1 MEESVDINNENDFK
15 LANKI
20 SNNNFL
26 DECYLFN
33 ILKLNLNSSILSDIL
48 NDIDYSNCVLRNFK
62 LNIEN
67 KKLFGRVRPI
77 QIRELKNN
85 EDPNNIYKCLDSYNS
100 ISPYNII
107 FVNNKVK
114 NRAYFGDL
122 NATISI
128 SKKAQGTIVN
138 GFTRDIS
145 KTIDL
150 DYPVFFK
157 NNTCSDVKKYGT
169 LDFYDKPIIIDKI
182 TIYVNNLIFAD
193 KDGVVIIPKHLEN
206 YVLKKCKE
214 IILNE
219 SNIYNSIIIGKTSN
233 EIINEYGFF

>member
-1 MEESVDINNENDFK
+1 
-15 LANKI
+15 ANKI

-26 DECYLFN
+26 EECYLFN
-33 ILKLNLNSSILSDIL
+33 LLKLNLNSCILSDIL
-48 NDIDYSNCVLRNFK
+48 NEMEFPNCVLRNFN
-62 LNIEN
+62 LNIGS

-77 QIRELKNN
+77 QIRELKNG
-85 EDPNNIYKCLDSYNS
+85 EDPNDIYKCLESYNS
-100 ISPYNII
+100 VSPNNII

-128 SKKAQGTIVN
+128 SKNAQGTIVN

-145 KTIDL
+145 KTIGL

-169 LDFYDKPIIIDKI
+169 LDYYDKPINIDGI
-182 TIYVNNLIFAD
+182 NIYVNNLIFAD
-193 KDGVVIIPKHLEN
+193 NDGIVIIPKHLEN
-206 YVLKKCKE
+206 NVLQRCKE
-214 IILNE
+214 IIVNE
-219 SNIYNSIIIGKTSN
+219 CNISNSIIIGKTSN
-233 EIINEYGFF
+233 EIINKYGFF